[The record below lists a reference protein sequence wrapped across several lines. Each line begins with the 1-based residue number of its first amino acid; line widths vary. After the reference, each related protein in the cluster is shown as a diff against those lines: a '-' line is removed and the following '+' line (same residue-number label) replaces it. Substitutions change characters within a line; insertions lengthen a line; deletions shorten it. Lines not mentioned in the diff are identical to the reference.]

1 VSHEER
7 DDEQPW
13 VLAGRYVRHRADE
26 PVEVVADVEFLEQ
39 GFQQRTRPIETVCPL
54 CESPEIVD
62 PTVASPVMEPADRLV
77 PSG

>member
-13 VLAGRYVRHRADE
+13 VLAGRCVRHEADE
-26 PVEVVADVEFLEQ
+26 PVEVVADVKFLEQ
-39 GFQQRTRPIETVCPL
+39 GVQQRTGPIETVCPL

-62 PTVASPVMEPADRLV
+62 PIVASPVMEPADRLV

>member
-1 VSHEER
+1 MTSSR
-7 DDEQPW
+7 GYW
-13 VLAGRYVRHRADE
+13 LAGACLIG
-26 PVEVVADVEFLEQ
+26 PTSLVEVVADAKFLEQ
-39 GFQQRTRPIETVCPL
+39 GVQQRTRPIETVCPL

>member
-1 VSHEER
+1 VSHEDR
-7 DDEQPW
+7 KGEQPW
-13 VLAGRYVRHRADE
+13 VLAGRGVRHRADE

-39 GFQQRTRPIETVCPL
+39 GVQQRTRPIETVWPL

>member
-1 VSHEER
+1 MSHEER

-39 GFQQRTRPIETVCPL
+39 GVQQRTRPIETVCPL